1 MRSILVVEDSLAIR
15 EMVGFALK
23 GEEFELTNAEDG
35 LEALEVAKNKQFDL
49 VITDH
54 NMPNMLGLDM
64 AEALRKME
72 GYQTTPILML
82 ATESDP
88 RLKEKG
94 KAIGIN
100 GWVLKPLSPE
110 RFKLAINK
118 LLNKA

>member
-1 MRSILVVEDSLAIR
+1 MRSILVVEDSFAFR

-110 RFKLAINK
+110 PLSS
-118 LLNKA
+118 